1 MDDLS
6 QISILLS
13 NNRIKPTYSRL
24 SIVQEDSQE
33 DDNQTVMNDQ
43 QSDTSDFD
51 IIESNN
57 NNNINANELL
67 HE

>member
-1 MDDLS
+1 
-6 QISILLS
+6 
-13 NNRIKPTYSRL
+13 
-24 SIVQEDSQE
+24 
-33 DDNQTVMNDQ
+33 TVMNDQ

-67 HE
+67 HEGILF